1 MKSREALRVLS
12 DVTESQWGMVTSA
25 QAGTRGISHMTL
37 TRLAQSEDLIRISQG
52 VYRDAG
58 APSPEHEQLRADWLA
73 TDPTRLAH
81 ERLRDPIASAVVSGE
96 SASNLLGIGDLRA
109 SRSEFTTPTRKQT
122 QRPDV
127 RYRTR
132 ELEAHDITVR
142 EGLPVTTRERTIADL
157 VEDRHDL
164 SLVADAVRDAI
175 EQSTLDTNRL
185 TELLDPLAER
195 NGYRKHDGAALQ
207 AELFRIS
214 GVTLDNIAKQIASAT
229 NLGALVTSHYLEAL
243 SSLPKINVEIANSIA
258 KQIDFQLPT
267 VSFTELLAPL
277 QHTLNE
283 IAKISVSS
291 TTAISTALESSRLAS
306 AALASQLQKSVDW
319 TALTQASQVLQTTK
333 PKP

>member
-1 MKSREALRVLS
+1 M
-12 DVTESQWGMVTSA
+12 WC
-25 QAGTRGISHMTL
+25 
-37 TRLAQSEDLIRISQG
+37 
-52 VYRDAG
+52 
-58 APSPEHEQLRADWLA
+58 
-73 TDPTRLAH
+73 
-81 ERLRDPIASAVVSGE
+81 
-96 SASNLLGIGDLRA
+96 
-109 SRSEFTTPTRKQT
+109 
-122 QRPDV
+122 
-127 RYRTR
+127 
-132 ELEAHDITVR
+132 
-142 EGLPVTTRERTIADL
+142 
-157 VEDRHDL
+157 
-164 SLVADAVRDAI
+164 
-175 EQSTLDTNRL
+175 
-185 TELLDPLAER
+185 
-195 NGYRKHDGAALQ
+195 
-207 AELFRIS
+207 
-214 GVTLDNIAKQIASAT
+214 LDNIAKQIASAT